1 MRRSVKYR
9 LWFLLSAVVAY
20 SLGFTYLPASLDEP
34 SALIRLSVFSVI
46 YFLVLPLGYWIA
58 IIKVAGQKL
67 WKLLIIFSLSSLMA
81 RLSFPAEIA
90 SYFEFIAWLRF
101 PIIAVLLAIELY
113 LIVSI
118 TRGLWQAGSAKG
130 DPRITVIN
138 QYGANPPQTSLATD
152 ETLDKPQ
159 VQDDKK
165 LTLGY
170 MLATEPASWYYAIA
184 YFSRHH
190 ARAITH
196 ITSLSSSRWHL
207 LLLSTGLLAAATCCY
222 LALVDWSELAALFS
236 AGFIAYSVV
245 VLCANHRIAR
255 HYSCYLIDDKLVLNH
270 GIWGMLVVELNRI
283 AGVEL
288 LDDSAQRDR
297 QDLSFGRGLSNTR
310 IMFTSPQVYMGAMGQ
325 LTEWVNRVDLVL
337 DDPQQFQAI
346 VEAALIHGE
355 PQLQQAS

>member
-9 LWFLLSAVVAY
+9 LLFLLSVVVAY

-46 YFLVLPLGYWIA
+46 YFLILPLGYWFA
-58 IIKVAGQKL
+58 IIKVGGQKL

-81 RLSFPAEIA
+81 RLGFPAEIA

-118 TRGLWQAGSAKG
+118 ARGLWQARSAKG
-130 DPRITVIN
+130 DPRLTVIS
-138 QYGANPPQTSLATD
+138 QYGTNQPQASLT
-152 ETLDKPQ
+152 TNKPVDKPQ

-190 ARAITH
+190 ARAIAH

-207 LLLSTGLLAAATCCY
+207 LSLITGLVAAATCCY

-255 HYSCYLIDDKLVLNH
+255 HYSCYLIDDKLVLNN

-288 LDDSAQRDR
+288 LDGSAQRDK
-297 QDLSFGRGLSNTR
+297 QDLSFGRGKSNTR

-325 LTEWVNRVDLVL
+325 LTESVSQIDIVL
-337 DDPQQFQAI
+337 DNPQQFKSAI
-346 VEAALIHGE
+346 EAANLNGDL
-355 PQLQQAS
+355 QLQQAS